1 MRAST
6 AGRSAWSPFHHAP
19 FAVIW
24 TANVVSNVGYWM
36 YVAAAGWLMTTLN
49 PSPRL
54 VSLVQV
60 AGTLPTFL
68 LALPAGAVVDIVDRR
83 RFLILGESASTVFCA
98 ILAVLVWRGGIS
110 PATLLVL
117 IFLVEAGS
125 AMTSPA
131 WQAVVPQLVPKD
143 DLPEAVAAN
152 SVGFNLSRAVGPSL
166 GGLCAAA
173 YGIAAPF
180 WINAVSNVGV
190 LGALLWWHPPTPTTR
205 PLPAEQFSRAIR
217 TGLRH
222 ARYNA
227 PLTATLVRAAAF
239 SVFASAYWAL
249 LPLVAR
255 HQLGGDATLYGI
267 LLGAIGAGAIAGALV
282 LPRVARKLG
291 AERLVATGTVGTAIV
306 LVLLAI
312 AHSAAVAVV
321 ACVIAGMTWMVVLSN
336 LNVSAQVAL
345 PDWVRGRGL
354 SMYIMVFF
362 GGMALGS
369 AVWGEVASVAGLQ
382 AAHLIAA
389 AGALLTIP
397 LTRRWKVDAGAG
409 EDLSPSMA
417 WPAPILTH
425 GVEPDRGPVLIA
437 VEYEIDPGQREAFLT
452 AIAKLADERRRDGA
466 YEWDVFED
474 PAREGRFFEVWRSDS
489 WLEHLRQ
496 HARVTQADRPI
507 QEIVNRFQRT
517 GSPTVTHLVAVS
529 DDKA

>member
-1 MRAST
+1 MRAGAT
-6 AGRSAWSPFHHAP
+6 SAWRPFRHAP
-19 FAVIW
+19 FTVIW
-24 TANVVSNVGYWM
+24 TANVISNIGYWM
-36 YVAAAGWLMTTLN
+36 YVAAAGWLMTTLD

-68 LALPAGAVVDIVDRR
+68 LALPAGALVDIVDRR
-83 RFLILGESASTVFCA
+83 RFLIAGEAVTTVFCA
-98 ILAVLVWRGGIS
+98 VLAVLVWRGGIS
-110 PATLLVL
+110 PLALLLLV
-117 IFLVEAGS
+117 FLVESGA
-125 AMTSPA
+125 AITSPA

-143 DLPEAVAAN
+143 DLSEAVAAN
-152 SVGFNLSRAVGPSL
+152 AVGFNLSRAVGPSL

-180 WINAVSNVGV
+180 WINAISNVGV
-190 LGALLWWHPPTPTTR
+190 VAALVWWHPPTPAKR
-205 PLPAEQFSRAIR
+205 RLPAEHFSRAMQ

-255 HQLGGDATLYGI
+255 HQLAGGATLYGI
-267 LLGAIGAGAIAGALV
+267 LLGAIGAGAIAGALI
-282 LPRVARKLG
+282 LPRLARTFG
-291 AERLVATGTVGTAIV
+291 AERLVVMGTVGTAIV
-306 LVLLAI
+306 LVLLAS
-312 AHSAAVAVV
+312 ASSAAVAVL
-321 ACVIAGMTWMVVLSN
+321 ACVIAGMTWMAVLSN

-369 AVWGEVASVAGLQ
+369 VVWGQVASMAGLRV
-382 AAHLIAA
+382 AHLIAA

-409 EDLSPSMA
+409 EDLSPSSA
-417 WPAPILTH
+417 WPAPITTN
-425 GVEPDRGPVLIA
+425 GIAPDRGPVMVAI
-437 VEYEIDPGQREAFLT
+437 EYMIDPGKREAFLT
-452 AIAKLADERRRDGA
+452 AIAALEGERRRDGA

-474 PAREGRFFEVWRSDS
+474 PARQGRFVEVFRTDS
-489 WLEHLRQ
+489 WLNHLRQ
-496 HARVTQADRPI
+496 HERVTQADRPI
-507 QEIVNRFQRT
+507 QDTVDRFQLI
-517 GSPTVTHLVAVS
+517 GQPHVTHLIGASGDNV
-529 DDKA
+529 